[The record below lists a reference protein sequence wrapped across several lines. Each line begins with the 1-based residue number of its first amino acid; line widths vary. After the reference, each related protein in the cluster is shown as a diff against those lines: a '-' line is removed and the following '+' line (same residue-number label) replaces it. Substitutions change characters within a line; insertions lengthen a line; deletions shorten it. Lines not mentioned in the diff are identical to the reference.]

1 MNSLKTI
8 CGTALLS
15 ALAAVSQPGRGE
27 LLLDANGIHFGPGDT
42 LELAIGLNDTA
53 NQTDPVDAYFAI
65 ITPDGNSLLFVSGSA
80 GNPTLTPGLLSEP
93 STWTPLASRVVL
105 KNIGD
110 TKLIP
115 YLNTTLPEGVPT
127 GDYRIAFATT
137 LAGTLNVVESQF
149 LVVRV
154 LENSIKGH
162 FGKFTGEWNNN
173 TFNASGPVSFEL
185 DEVAPGILEG
195 SLSFGGFAAMSW
207 DSETGT
213 ETRQVQL
220 ADFSGLI
227 DYETEDPLIDGTYSV
242 TYTPA
247 GHVTLEVTDI
257 GFAGYFGVTANGNR
271 NGDAIEIDY
280 EVTAG
285 FGSAQGTISG
295 QRQADSQ

>member
-1 MNSLKTI
+1 M
-8 CGTALLS
+8 
-15 ALAAVSQPGRGE
+15 LAVATLPAQGE

-42 LELAIGLNDTA
+42 LELSIGLNDTA
-53 NQTDPVDAYFAI
+53 NLIDPVDVYFVI

-80 GNPTLTPGLLSEP
+80 GSPALTPGQLSEP
-93 STWTPLASRVVL
+93 ASWTPLATGVVL

-110 TKLIP
+110 TDLIP
-115 YLNTTLPEGVPT
+115 YLSAALPEGVPT

-137 LAGTLNVVESQF
+137 LAGTLDVVESEF

-162 FGKFTGEWNNN
+162 FGQFTGEWNNN
-173 TFNASGPVSFEL
+173 TFNASGPVTFEL
-185 DEVAPGILEG
+185 NEVSAGVLEG

-207 DSETGT
+207 NSETGT

-227 DYETEDPLIDGTYSV
+227 DYEVEDPLIDGTYSV

-247 GHVTLEVTDI
+247 GDVTIEVTDI
-257 GFAGYFGVTANGNR
+257 GFAGYFGVTATGNR
-271 NGDAIEIDY
+271 DGDAIEFEY

-285 FGSAQGTISG
+285 FGAAQGTISG
-295 QRQADSQ
+295 QRQVDPQ